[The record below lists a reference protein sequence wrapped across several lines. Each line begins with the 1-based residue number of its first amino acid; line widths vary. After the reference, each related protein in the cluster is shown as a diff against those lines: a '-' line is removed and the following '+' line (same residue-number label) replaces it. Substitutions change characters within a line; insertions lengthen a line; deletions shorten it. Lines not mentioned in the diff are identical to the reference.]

1 MIFVLGLLCG
11 VGAALV
17 ARGILLAVWHRTGV
31 EKPGRSVRSAASD
44 GWEHTRNFLYYDGTV
59 MPTSKED
66 NYE

>member
-1 MIFVLGLLCG
+1 MLFILGVLCG
-11 VGAALV
+11 VGIALAV
-17 ARGILLAVWHRTGV
+17 RGVLLAVGEQDGV
-31 EKPGRSVRSAASD
+31 EKPPRSSSAAPD

>member
-1 MIFVLGLLCG
+1 MLFIFGVLCG
-11 VGAALV
+11 VGIALAV
-17 ARGILLAVWHRTGV
+17 RGVLLAVGERGGV
-31 EKPGRSVRSAASD
+31 EKTTRSPSATPD